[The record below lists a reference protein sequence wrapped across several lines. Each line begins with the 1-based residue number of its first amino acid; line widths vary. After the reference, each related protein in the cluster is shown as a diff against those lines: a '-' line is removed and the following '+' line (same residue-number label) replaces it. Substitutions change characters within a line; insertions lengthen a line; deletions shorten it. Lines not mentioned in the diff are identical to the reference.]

1 MTLRS
6 AYRRTRLSASKFITD
21 QNGMSAVE
29 FALLLPFMVLLYLG
43 GVEVA
48 QGVSINR
55 MIALTSSTVTNL
67 VAQYTTISASQDMPD
82 ILNASAQIMTPY
94 SGGNTSVVV
103 SAVSIDAGGIATVL
117 WSQALH
123 TKARTVG
130 SLVTVPAGLNTPN
143 SMVILGE
150 ASYAYTPTIDF
161 LNLGMM
167 TISSSIFM
175 LPRSSPTITLT
186 G

>member
-1 MTLRS
+1 MTLPNIS
-6 AYRRTRLSASKFITD
+6 RRARPGLGKFLAD
-21 QNGMSAVE
+21 QRGMSAVE

-48 QGVSINR
+48 QAVSINR

-67 VAQYTTISASQDMPD
+67 VSQYTTISAANDMPD
-82 ILNASAQIMTPY
+82 ILNSSAQIMTPY
-94 SGGNTSVVV
+94 SGANTKVIV
-103 SAVSIDAGGIATVL
+103 SAIAIDAQGQGTVT

-123 TKARTVG
+123 GTARVAG
-130 SLVTVPAGLNTPN
+130 SNVSVPAGLNTPN
-143 SMVILGE
+143 TTIILGE

-161 LNLGMM
+161 MHLGMM

-186 G
+186 Q

>member
-1 MTLRS
+1 MALFS
-6 AYRRTRLSASKFITD
+6 AIRRTRLNLSRFITD
-21 QNGMSAVE
+21 QRGMSAVE

-94 SGGNTSVVV
+94 AGGSTAVVI
-103 SAVSIDAGGIATVL
+103 SAISIDASGTATVT

-123 TKARTVG
+123 TSARVVG
-130 SLVTVPAGLNTPN
+130 SVVSVPSGLNTPN
-143 SMVILGE
+143 TTVLLGE
-150 ASYAYTPTIDF
+150 AKYSYTPTIDF
-161 LNLGMM
+161 LHLGMM
-167 TISSSIFM
+167 TISSSIYM
-175 LPRSSPTITLT
+175 LPRSSSTITLT